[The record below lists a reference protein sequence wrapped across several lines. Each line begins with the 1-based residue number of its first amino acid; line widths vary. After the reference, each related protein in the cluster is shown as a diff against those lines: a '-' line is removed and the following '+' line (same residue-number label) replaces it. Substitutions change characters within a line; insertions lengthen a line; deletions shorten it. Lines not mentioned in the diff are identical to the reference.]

1 MSNNTIKNILSR
13 LDIQETGSYDNGF
26 YVINI
31 ENSDE
36 YAKMY
41 TKLSKNAV
49 NTEFPT
55 FGTNTN
61 NSTIKV
67 TNYFELD
74 EDNYTH
80 NIFLIADFDLDKY
93 YLKIGGLND
102 QWYLNT
108 LFKKFAMRQ

>member
-1 MSNNTIKNILSR
+1 MNNNVIQDILAR
-13 LDIQETGSYDNGF
+13 LEIDKTGVYDNHF
-26 YVINI
+26 YVISI

-41 TKLSKNAV
+41 TKLSKNAI

-67 TNYFELD
+67 TNYFEL
-74 EDNYTH
+74 EENNNTY
-80 NIFLIADFDLDKY
+80 NIFLIADFDKDIY
-93 YLKIGGLND
+93 YLKIGG
-102 QWYLNT
+102 
-108 LFKKFAMRQ
+108 FKD